1 MSKNKDNDELLRAQI
16 NALIHD
22 EIQEGINDYLDAK
35 EADKEKTDQ
44 TGLGFASG
52 DDEEGG
58 QLNVKVSVS
67 EVDKILKE
75 YKRIKRQE
83 RSAFGEIKKLGLVDK
98 SGQPLESKKKE
109 EDVKENKKG
118 ITGKQTFK
126 KKC

>member
-22 EIQEGINDYLDAK
+22 EIQEGINDYIDDKESKKDKAK
-35 EADKEKTDQ
+35 E

-58 QLNVKVSVS
+58 QLNVKVRVS

-126 KKC
+126 K

>member
-22 EIQEGINDYLDAK
+22 EIQEGINDYID
-35 EADKEKTDQ
+35 DKESKKEKSDQ
-44 TGLGFASG
+44 TGLGFASA

-58 QLNVKVSVS
+58 QLNVKVRLS

-83 RSAFGEIKKLGLVDK
+83 KSAFGEIKKLGLVDK
-98 SGQPLESKKKE
+98 NGQALESKTNE
-109 EDVKENKKG
+109 EDVKENTKG
-118 ITGKQTFK
+118 ISGTQTFK
-126 KKC
+126 T

>member
-22 EIQEGINDYLDAK
+22 EIQEGINDYLDDK
-35 EADKEKTDQ
+35 EAKKAKTDQ
-44 TGLGFASG
+44 TGLGFASA

-75 YKRIKRQE
+75 YKRIKRQQK
-83 RSAFGEIKKLGLVDK
+83 STFGEIQKLGLVDK
-98 SGQPLESKKKE
+98 NGQPLESKQE
-109 EDVKENKKG
+109 DEDVKENKKG

-126 KKC
+126 K

>member
-16 NALIHD
+16 ESLIRD
-22 EIQEGINDYLDAK
+22 EIQEGINDYIDDKESKKDKAK
-35 EADKEKTDQ
+35 E
-44 TGLGFASG
+44 TGLGFSSG

-75 YKRIKRQE
+75 YKRIKRQQK
-83 RSAFGEIKKLGLVDK
+83 STFGEIQKLGLVDK
-98 SGQPLESKKKE
+98 HGQPLESNNE

-126 KKC
+126 K

>member
-16 NALIHD
+16 NALIYD
-22 EIQEGINDYLDAK
+22 EIQEGINDYLDDK
-35 EADKEKTDQ
+35 EARKEKADQ

-126 KKC
+126 K

>member
-22 EIQEGINDYLDAK
+22 EIQEGINDYIDDK
-35 EADKEKTDQ
+35 EAKKEKLDQ
-44 TGLGFASG
+44 TGLGFASA

-58 QLNVKVSVS
+58 QLNVKVRLS

-83 RSAFGEIKKLGLVDK
+83 KSDFGEIKKLGLVDK
-98 SGQPLESKKKE
+98 NGQPLENKKE
-109 EDVKENKKG
+109 EDVKDNKKG
-118 ITGKQTFK
+118 ITGTQTFK
-126 KKC
+126 T

>member
-1 MSKNKDNDELLRAQI
+1 MMSKNKDNDELLRAQI

-22 EIQEGINDYLDAK
+22 EIQEGINDYLDDK
-35 EADKEKTDQ
+35 EARKEKADQ

-126 KKC
+126 K

>member
-35 EADKEKTDQ
+35 EAEKEKASQ

-126 KKC
+126 K

>member
-1 MSKNKDNDELLRAQI
+1 MMSKNKDNDELLRAQI

-35 EADKEKTDQ
+35 EVDKEKSDQ

-126 KKC
+126 K